1 MNNLYLIVIYIIL
14 NIVCFILSGFFSSA
28 DMAYGTVSK
37 VRLNNGLKNKKNR
50 KKILLALKLVD
61 NYDSIISTILLFN
74 DLVNIATETLSVLLG
89 YELFR
94 YLNLD
99 NPEFGSLIFSLTNLF
114 LLIIFGEILPK
125 SLTKSRSYQA
135 SISYSY
141 IITFCYYFALPLTY
155 ITSKIGN
162 FLTNLLKKN
171 KKDNN
176 VTDDVLEEMVDV
188 ILKEGIIDEDNAS
201 ILKSTLDYAST
212 KAFEIMTPRVDIYA
226 LDIEENLEDI
236 FKDEELYNYSR
247 IPVYEETI
255 DNIIGFVLTKELI
268 REYLKN
274 NNIKLKDILIP
285 ILKFPRSIEINDILK
300 EFKKSKKHLA
310 IIIDEYGGVE
320 GLITMEDILEEIVGE
335 IWDEEDDVNEPII
348 NKSDNYFLVD
358 GSTNL
363 EDFCDYFNIDIN
375 SLDTEYV
382 TIAGYCIELLD
393 DRFAKKNDII
403 YFKNLKLKILAIDE
417 SNNIIKKILVKV
429 KKNKENN

>member
-212 KAFEIMTPRVDIYA
+212 KAYEIMTPRVDIYA

-348 NKSDNYFLVD
+348 KKSDNYFLVD